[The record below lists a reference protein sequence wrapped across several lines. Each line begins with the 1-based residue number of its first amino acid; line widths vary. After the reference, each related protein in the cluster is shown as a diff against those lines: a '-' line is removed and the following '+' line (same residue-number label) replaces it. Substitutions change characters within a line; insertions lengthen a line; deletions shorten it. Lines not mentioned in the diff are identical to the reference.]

1 MYLNG
6 YESLLFSSKGEDIM
20 EIDTGKMYLFV
31 ERAPISTHRALR
43 KEMTKGKKVLYI
55 SKVPPHILR
64 NQFHFD
70 EESLQ
75 IRWLNIRPNDDCIPP
90 MNLERM
96 AKEIEQFIE
105 NNHNGII
112 CLNGMEVLEMWNG
125 LASVVDMLKK
135 AQKIVHVTDNTI
147 VVSLDPKKLFWN
159 DISSLKRIS
168 DDVVM
173 CTG

>member
-1 MYLNG
+1 M
-6 YESLLFSSKGEDIM
+6 DIN
-20 EIDTGKMYLFV
+20 TGKMYLIV
-31 ERAPISTHRALR
+31 ERAPVSTHRALR
-43 KEMTKGKKVLYI
+43 KEMTRGKKVLYI
-55 SKVPPHILR
+55 SKVPPHVLR
-64 NQFHFD
+64 NQFDFD

-90 MNLERM
+90 MNLEKM
-96 AKEIEQFIE
+96 GSEIEQFLAE
-105 NNHNGII
+105 NHNGII

-125 LASVVDMLKK
+125 LASVVNMLRK
-135 AQKIVHVTDNTI
+135 AQQSVRITDNTI